1 MGRLFSSVGNLRGL
15 LAISDEQAGTA
26 EKGSSGDGRV
36 GKISTALHEATKYLS
51 FALSARIVPMA
62 TIDEAI
68 AILDQL
74 RKELDGLVTSR
85 DQSLD
90 LGIERLAR
98 LTNRV
103 EKQLNDWGLSRDSLR
118 FRNVTFERRW
128 SDPNGNF
135 YNEVKAKDRVL
146 RVLREDMAIHPE
158 SYVSKPPPVQTASS
172 GPEKPVSK
180 KSERV
185 FLGHGG
191 NKLWARVHMHLK
203 EDLLLDVEAWES
215 TPRAG
220 HHSVE
225 VLKALLSSCTFAVIV
240 ATGEDATSQGNLR
253 ARQNVVHEVG
263 LFQGRVGFEKVALL
277 RQEGIEEFSNLAG
290 LQVISFPG
298 DKIEASFYELDRMLK
313 RESLIK

>member
-1 MGRLFSSVGNLRGL
+1 
-15 LAISDEQAGTA
+15 
-26 EKGSSGDGRV
+26 
-36 GKISTALHEATKYLS
+36 
-51 FALSARIVPMA
+51 MA

-85 DQSLD
+85 DQSLA
-90 LGIERLAR
+90 LGIERLSR
-98 LTNRV
+98 LTSRIG
-103 EKQLNDWGLSRDSLR
+103 KQLTDWGLFVDSLR
-118 FRNVTFERRW
+118 FQNAQFARRW
-128 SDPNGNF
+128 DDPHGNF
-135 YNEVKAKDRVL
+135 YNEVKAKDMVL

-158 SYVSKPPPVQTASS
+158 SYISKPDPPVQTSSS
-172 GPEKPVSK
+172 GTEKPAPEKPEK
-180 KSERV
+180 I

-225 VLKALLSSCTFAVIV
+225 VLKALLSSCTFAVIL

-290 LQVISFPG
+290 LQIIPFPG